1 MNITAAG
8 YVEGNIVA
16 KETSYS
22 KVVTNDSMIGIAPEL
37 KYEKSDSIDSV
48 TLRFEVCDEYIKNIE
63 EVSGEWTSSMVYIK

>member
-1 MNITAAG
+1 
-8 YVEGNIVA
+8 
-16 KETSYS
+16 
-22 KVVTNDSMIGIAPEL
+22 MIGIAPEL